1 MKAGRLPWT
10 SFRPTGWQPILWFLG
25 PGSLSPPEP
34 SARALHP
41 KPRHPRSSPLGLP
54 FVAAS
59 HAYLPW
65 EARRRW
71 IRRPEPGFGGGSFL
85 SLFVLCPSSS
95 SFFSPIA
102 PPPAEA
108 SSVPLPRTCPTS
120 YGSRCVDGEDYQW
133 IIAEALHAFY
143 ANPFGDPRCERALIA
158 IQDALQGPIWAYRSF
173 YPASWGM
180 VVRSGGSTYLGFWEP
195 SLDGYFGDFE
205 IFLTAIPEGATW
217 TGWERR
223 MLPRWNRGA
232 GSPTHALGWKSVAL
246 RSLGRPFLCRD
257 RRTPLSPWAPVIP
270 PTPSARPAPR
280 SLRPEDPWGGTPG
293 PAPPLRPGPAPPRC
307 NRQ

>member
-1 MKAGRLPWT
+1 MDSTAGAGFWGGIVLEPVRTLPLLFLVLLT
-10 SFRPTGWQPILWFLG
+10 HRPPASRSVLGAAATHVPDKLW
-25 PGSLSPPEP
+25 EP
-34 SARALHP
+34 LCGRG
-41 KPRHPRSSPLGLP
+41 GLP
-54 FVAAS
+54 MDHRGGPSRVLRKS
-59 HAYLPW
+59 L
-65 EARRRW
+65 RR
-71 IRRPEPGFGGGSFL
+71 SA
-85 SLFVLCPSSS
+85 V
-95 SFFSPIA
+95 
-102 PPPAEA
+102 
-108 SSVPLPRTCPTS
+108 
-120 YGSRCVDGEDYQW
+120 
-133 IIAEALHAFY
+133 
-143 ANPFGDPRCERALIA
+143 ERALIA

-205 IFLTAIPEGATW
+205 IFLKAIPEGATW